1 MCIRDRARGNNT
13 TGVTGVNWNIKMLNI
28 KYDVS
33 KGIEEADVIA
43 GYAYVLQQR
52 RLYNSTNGA
61 KGAFIVA
68 SNASWGIDDGKAT
81 DAPVSYTHL
90 IAEELAADPLVRKVY
105 LGANF
110 VLRKKMIE

>member
-1 MCIRDRARGNNT
+1 M
-13 TGVTGVNWNIKMLNI
+13 NWNIKMLNI

-81 DAPVSYTHL
+81 DAPLWCAIYDSLGAAGILNVT
-90 IAEELAADPLVRKVY
+90 AADNRTTINVDSTGDLPLS
-105 LGANF
+105 L
-110 VLRKKMIE
+110 IHI